1 MAVEEF
7 SGYWWLPDEPD
18 HKVSGKL
25 TYSSQEGLELN
36 LNGSFDEKSASTPLG
51 TNILGETSFGEKVT
65 IYQAFY
71 AGSERVGTDE
81 HPGTSSF
88 ISQRGF
94 VGHHFNTMEDTKFI
108 RVAYHPT
115 HLDEW
120 LSLPI
125 MDFEYQEDGFSIRY
139 TRPQSLSFDV
149 AEEISVRILFSSSG
163 PQVGSTVTKL
173 DFQQKA
179 YLSIELSEEQHFSH
193 FGELLF
199 HLNNFFALAVME
211 PVQPRDLEGEVLI
224 DDPETG
230 KSTTRFVRIL
240 QPLYDQSDPQ
250 KVHRF
255 HMLFTYNDIEEKLGE
270 YLTNWFGKREH
281 LNPVFD
287 LFFGVLHNTSS
298 YPVTTFL
305 NYAQALETYHIR
317 TKSNEI
323 DRPDVHRKRV
333 KAILSSV
340 PEQYRE
346 WVQQRISFGNSPT
359 FAQRL
364 QEVIDINPRPVTGM
378 AGSHQV
384 FVKRVRDSRNYYT
397 HYDPSL
403 EEKAEKGGRLK
414 GLSMVL
420 GSMLEGVLLLEAGF
434 PLDDVQKMQYERRLF
449 PSVWH

>member
-1 MAVEEF
+1 MAVNEF
-7 SGYWWLPDEPD
+7 SGYWWLPNEPE

-36 LNGSFDEKSASTPLG
+36 LNGIFDDESTKSPFG

-65 IYQAFY
+65 VYQAFY
-71 AGSERVGTDE
+71 AGSERVGADE
-81 HPGTSSF
+81 HPGASSF

-94 VGHHFNTMEDTKFI
+94 VGHHFHAMEDTKFI

-125 MDFEYQEDGFSIRY
+125 MAYKHKEDGFSIRY
-139 TRPQSLSFDV
+139 TRPKSLSFDL
-149 AEEISVRILFSSSG
+149 ADEISVRFLFSSSG
-163 PQVGSTVTKL
+163 PQIGSTVTKL

-199 HLNNFFALAVME
+199 RLNNFFALAVMQ
-211 PVQPRDLEGEVLI
+211 PVQPRDLEGDVLI
-224 DDPETG
+224 LDSETG
-230 KSTTRFVRIL
+230 EPVTHSVRIL
-240 QPLYDQSDPQ
+240 QPLYDQSDLQ
-250 KVHRF
+250 KVHKF
-255 HMLFTYNDIEEKLGE
+255 HMLFTYMDIEEKLGD
-270 YLTNWFGKREH
+270 YLRNWFGKREH

-323 DRPDVHRKRV
+323 DPPDVHRKRI

-340 PEQYRE
+340 PQEYRE
-346 WVQQRISFGNSPT
+346 WVQPRISFGNSPT

-364 QEVIDINPRPVTGM
+364 QEVIDINPRPATGM
-378 AGSHQV
+378 AGSHEV

-403 EEKAEKGGRLK
+403 EEKAEKGGGLK
-414 GLSMVL
+414 GLSTVL
-420 GSMLEGVLLLEAGF
+420 GTMLEGILLLEAGF
-434 PLDDVQKMQYERRLF
+434 PLDNVQKMQFERRML
-449 PSVWH
+449 PSVWY

>member
-7 SGYWWLPDEPD
+7 SGYWWLPEEPD
-18 HKVSGKL
+18 HKLSGKL
-25 TYSSQEGLELN
+25 TFSSQEGLELN
-36 LNGSFDEKSASTPLG
+36 LNGIFDEKSACTPLG
-51 TNILGETSFGEKVT
+51 TNILGETSFGEKIT

-71 AGSERVGTDE
+71 TGSERVITDE
-81 HPGTSSF
+81 HPGASSY

-94 VGHHFNTMEDTKFI
+94 VGHHFHTMEDTKFI

-125 MDFEYQEDGFSIRY
+125 MEFEYQEDGFSIRY
-139 TRPQSLSFDV
+139 TRPESLSFHL
-149 AEEISVRILFSSSG
+149 AEEISIRILFSSYG
-163 PQVGSTVTKL
+163 PKIGSTVTKL
-173 DFQQKA
+173 DFQHKA
-179 YLSIELSEEQHFSH
+179 YLSIELEKEQHFSH

-199 HLNNFFALAVME
+199 HLNNFFALAVMQ

-230 KSTTRFVRIL
+230 KSATRLVRIL
-240 QPLYDQSDPQ
+240 QPLFDQSDPQ
-250 KVHRF
+250 KIYRC

-270 YLTNWFGKREH
+270 YLKNWFGKREH

-287 LFFGVLHNTSS
+287 LFFGVLQYSS

-317 TKSNEI
+317 TKSNDI
-323 DRPDVHRKRV
+323 DPPDVHRKRI

-340 PEQYRE
+340 PEEYRE
-346 WVQQRISFGNSPT
+346 WVQPRISFGNSPT

-364 QEVIDINPRPVTGM
+364 HEVIDINPRPVSGM

-397 HYDPSL
+397 HYNPSL
-403 EEKAEKGGRLK
+403 EKKAARGGRLK
-414 GLSMVL
+414 GLSNVL

-434 PLDDVQKMQYERRLF
+434 SLDNVQKMQSERRLL
-449 PSVWH
+449 PSAWY